1 MSNGPETIGGAGAVA
16 MRRDDG
22 VAIGPGNVASSA
34 VSEGA
39 AILSM
44 IERAARD
51 PAVDI
56 NKMERLFQ
64 MQQEASARR
73 ARSEYLAAFS
83 ALQAGLPSVARRG
96 KSHNGKYARFED
108 VIEAVRGPLSQHG
121 FSLSFRVERRDGAI
135 DVTGVLGHAGG
146 HSEQTTLPLPADK
159 SGQKNEVQMWGSAIS
174 YGKRYVALTLL
185 GIATEDDDDGKA
197 AGAGQ
202 VISDD
207 QAVTIR
213 DLIEATGTDEAA
225 FCKYMGADKLSTLPS
240 ASFDRALTALKK
252 KAGKR

>member
-22 VAIGPGNVASSA
+22 VAIGPSNVASSA

-146 HSEQTTLPLPADK
+146 TQNRRRCPFLLTRADRKTK
-159 SGQKNEVQMWGSAIS
+159 SRCGALRSPTASATS
-174 YGKRYVALTLL
+174 R
-185 GIATEDDDDGKA
+185 
-197 AGAGQ
+197 
-202 VISDD
+202 
-207 QAVTIR
+207 
-213 DLIEATGTDEAA
+213 
-225 FCKYMGADKLSTLPS
+225 
-240 ASFDRALTALKK
+240 
-252 KAGKR
+252 